1 MDSQEGIDEVYTLD
15 YFDWTKI
22 DGDIN
27 SQSKKRGITRYVAG
41 IS

>member
-1 MDSQEGIDEVYTLD
+1 MDSQEGIDKVYTLD
-15 YFDWTKI
+15 YFDRTKI

-27 SQSKKRGITRYVAG
+27 SQSKNLYQTCTWAG